1 MDSDLNDNRYI
12 YDYSNMDDKNNYN
25 KVDTIDIGN
34 GNYGISLE
42 QYEDYELPTVS
53 VLTVTYNR
61 DFIFDI
67 AIRNWSK
74 FIYPKDKIEW
84 IILDDSTNNSTI
96 KSKLPDDLR
105 IKYIRLDKT
114 ISNIGKKR
122 NAGIELCSNSIICFM
137 DDDDYY
143 FPDSVMNRVKV
154 LLKYKKDVV
163 GSVSINCV
171 NLIDNTSFI
180 TGGGIHT
187 FKNGDKTIICAEAT
201 LCFYKTFW
209 EIQKFN
215 DVAKSEEVIDFIR
228 NRIDSFIHLH
238 GGYVMIAFSH
248 GYNMSSRA
256 LVDSIN
262 IYNFLD
268 ELDVNTVNFIE
279 DLRLKILMLN
289 DNNKKALD
297 FYKKIVSKG
306 LGTPALYKK
315 INNLP
320 KEVQMSPVIKELR
333 RQYPLFKVAPSRTVN
348 ILYYYLGHNTKIKKL
363 DRTNPDVYTLEMYAL
378 ARYISQRNYNVT
390 MYMYTD
396 DEFTLDNF
404 KIRPHWKY
412 SGADACDITIVYREI
427 TILTEKINT
436 NKLYFFTSD
445 NIVSNKNVSLY
456 KKCDEIWVDRIDSK
470 ISINSKFDYPL
481 NRIHVFKL
489 LDLSVMND
497 KYSKNKEPNSI
508 AIFIN
513 LSKVEMD
520 AIKTKFNIIYAMNY
534 NTNNFE
540 DGVTY
545 LDNLYSVNT
554 EYILNDLKPMDLLYA
569 KYKNSKLCLINYFSE
584 PLEVNIDYCELPLNF
599 LNYGKKNDILDRIF
613 IYQSAGRK

>member
-1 MDSDLNDNRYI
+1 MDSDLYDDRYI
-12 YDYSNMDDKNNYN
+12 RDFSIMDDINKYN

-96 KSKLPDDLR
+96 KSKLPDDSR

-122 NAGIELCSNSIICFM
+122 NAGIELCSNTIICFM

-163 GSVSINCV
+163 GSVNINCIH
-171 NLIDNTSFI
+171 LIDNTSFI
-180 TGGGIHT
+180 TGGGIYT
-187 FKNGDKTIICAEAT
+187 FKNGDKAIICGEAT

-209 EIQKFN
+209 EKQKFS
-215 DVAKSEEVIDFIR
+215 DAAKSEEIIDFTR
-228 NRIDSFIHLH
+228 NRIDSFIDLY

-248 GYNMSSRA
+248 GYNMSNRA
-256 LVDSIN
+256 LHNSIN
-262 IYNFLD
+262 MYNFLD

-279 DLRLKILMLN
+279 DLRLKILMMD

-315 INNLP
+315 INSLP
-320 KEVQMSPVIKELR
+320 KDIQMSPIIKELR
-333 RQYPLFKVAPSRTVN
+333 KQYPLFKVAPSRSVN
-348 ILYYYLGHNTKIKKL
+348 ILYYYNGYNTKIKKI
-363 DRTNPDVYTLEMYAL
+363 DRNNPDVHTLQMYAI

-390 MYMYTD
+390 IYMYTD

-404 KIRPHWKY
+404 KIRPYWKY
-412 SGADACDITIVYREI
+412 SPTDACDITIVYREI
-427 TILTEKINT
+427 SILTEKINT

-445 NIVSNKNVSLY
+445 KTVANKNASLY
-456 KKCDEIWVDRIDSK
+456 NKCDEIWVDRIDSK

-481 NRIHVFKL
+481 DKIHLFKL
-489 LDLSVMND
+489 LDFSVMNE
-497 KYSKNKEPNSI
+497 KYSKNKEPSSI
-508 AIFIN
+508 AIFSN
-513 LSKVEMD
+513 LSNVVMD

-534 NTNNFE
+534 NKNNHQ

-545 LDNLYSVNT
+545 MDNLYSVNT
-554 EYILNDLKPMDLLYA
+554 EYIFNDFEPMDLLYA
-569 KYKNSKLCLINYFSE
+569 KCKNSKLCLINYFSD
-584 PLEVNIDYCELPLNF
+584 PIGVNIDYYELPLNF
-599 LNYGKKNDILDRIF
+599 LNHGKTNDILDRIF
-613 IYQSAGRK
+613 TYQSAGRK